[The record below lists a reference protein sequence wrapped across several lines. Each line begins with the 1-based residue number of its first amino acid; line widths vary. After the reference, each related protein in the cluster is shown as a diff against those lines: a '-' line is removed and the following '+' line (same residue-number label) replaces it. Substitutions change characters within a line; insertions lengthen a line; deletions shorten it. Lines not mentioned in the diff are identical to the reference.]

1 MIEKERK
8 DWEREEAKRAKGRD
22 REGQRLLG
30 LQKKEEL
37 QKSDDAVRGADKHQS
52 KKNDKARQLMRKDV
66 NAEVKR
72 SRGEANLLVLQ
83 FFDDEEEGVEVA
95 ELSSSGYDNRGVVD
109 GLDHSSSSSS
119 IIIDCSRDV
128 CSSVQQYLQGTALKK
143 EELLPVG
150 GGKQGRAV
158 SWDDVFQVTS
168 TLHVFRRHLH
178 LEDPVVLDS
187 VISSLQAVSLA
198 ASSSTTASSS
208 SDVVDRTDSSS
219 GIIIVKEDVSSHMVK
234 GEESEEHT
242 LEDPLDQSS
251 HQSVA
256 CAVSAVEVAVADT
269 DKVQLQLMSRLIDSL
284 KDTLDIDDAADEGQQ
299 HATKDNSKAQ
309 KDASTVVVME
319 RARFPLNQLTWP
331 ELARL
336 VILQHVLQELGYDKL
351 KTQHCLRGSRGGG
364 SLLHSKSGKS
374 IVRLIRHRLAVR
386 SRPTTPS
393 IGAADESSMHSD
405 RHPAVT
411 GMATFAGSPISNQD
425 RLLLMPLMIRALRS
439 GGADLDRLELAAECV
454 QSSSSSSVKTTA
466 ATAEMY
472 FSSEKEISSQLQ
484 QCSVSQSTHTEAYR
498 RCCKVLLRLL
508 SLPQAK
514 PFIWEVDCSAHAD
527 YYSIIKTPVTYMNI
541 ADSLLN
547 KLYGQED
554 TQVFAK
560 FCRDLLQVV
569 INCVTYN
576 SEDSPLVAQAQSLLL
591 ASYRYLERWIDAT
604 PRPALSLCDDRFC
617 LLSQQFI
624 DPSLSS
630 SSVLKCGRCSG
641 SYSKAFLDHTGTGQ
655 ASPSTH
661 WTDYRDFYLKPSA
674 TDPSPIS
681 PEWFCP
687 LCLREDS
694 ETVLMMLQL
703 HDGGGGHHQQQLLR
717 GSIDTAP
724 FHFDE
729 WGFSNTI
736 PWLFNACYSSMAQTV
751 RELYPHLLP
760 HLDALYVL
768 SNTGNTAVLGRHHLA
783 SASSSSSSSS
793 ASSSSSSNSAGTK
806 QTWTFCDRLT
816 VLVALCSVLRSSGR
830 SIELMKSLADECD
843 KLLQISSKSSFREAD
858 FMTIVKETVGDEGV
872 AHCRTLLDGY
882 DGSAEVY
889 LHNLVTEGRCVVCN
903 GSTFEDDMMGPTP
916 LPRKANIDGSNDVD
930 GLEKEKLCHQD
941 NDMVMLCDGCNAEVH
956 LKCLNLQAVRF
967 LSCVCML

>member
-1 MIEKERK
+1 
-8 DWEREEAKRAKGRD
+8 
-22 REGQRLLG
+22 
-30 LQKKEEL
+30 
-37 QKSDDAVRGADKHQS
+37 
-52 KKNDKARQLMRKDV
+52 
-66 NAEVKR
+66 
-72 SRGEANLLVLQ
+72 
-83 FFDDEEEGVEVA
+83 
-95 ELSSSGYDNRGVVD
+95 
-109 GLDHSSSSSS
+109 
-119 IIIDCSRDV
+119 
-128 CSSVQQYLQGTALKK
+128 
-143 EELLPVG
+143 
-150 GGKQGRAV
+150 
-158 SWDDVFQVTS
+158 
-168 TLHVFRRHLH
+168 
-178 LEDPVVLDS
+178 
-187 VISSLQAVSLA
+187 
-198 ASSSTTASSS
+198 
-208 SDVVDRTDSSS
+208 
-219 GIIIVKEDVSSHMVK
+219 
-234 GEESEEHT
+234 
-242 LEDPLDQSS
+242 
-251 HQSVA
+251 
-256 CAVSAVEVAVADT
+256 
-269 DKVQLQLMSRLIDSL
+269 
-284 KDTLDIDDAADEGQQ
+284 
-299 HATKDNSKAQ
+299 
-309 KDASTVVVME
+309 
-319 RARFPLNQLTWP
+319 
-331 ELARL
+331 
-336 VILQHVLQELGYDKL
+336 
-351 KTQHCLRGSRGGG
+351 
-364 SLLHSKSGKS
+364 
-374 IVRLIRHRLAVR
+374 
-386 SRPTTPS
+386 
-393 IGAADESSMHSD
+393 
-405 RHPAVT
+405 
-411 GMATFAGSPISNQD
+411 MATFAGSPISNQD
-425 RLLLMPLMIRALRS
+425 RLLLMPMLIRALRS
-439 GGADLDRLELAAECV
+439 GGTDLDRLELAAECV
-454 QSSSSSSVKTTA
+454 QRSSSSVKTTA

-484 QCSVSQSTHTEAYR
+484 QCSISQSTHTEAYR

-508 SLPQAK
+508 ALPQAK
-514 PFIWEVDCSAHAD
+514 PFIWEVDSSAHAD

-554 TQVFAK
+554 SQVFAK

-641 SYSKAFLDHTGTGQ
+641 SYSTAFLDHTGTGQ

-674 TDPSPIS
+674 TDPGPIS

-736 PWLFNACYSSMAQTV
+736 PWLFNDSYSSMAQTV

-793 ASSSSSSNSAGTK
+793 SGNSAGTK

-903 GSTFEDDMMGPTP
+903 GSTFEDDMLGPTP
-916 LPRKANIDGSNDVD
+916 LSRKANMDGSNDMD
-930 GLEKEKLCHQD
+930 GLEKEKHCHQD

-956 LKCLNLQAVRF
+956 LKCLNLQAVRL
-967 LSCVCML
+967 LSCVCIIVVTHMQSLPIYLPTYLPTNPSHLSAPLLFQQVPNTEWYCSACRERISVRESKHDHQFDNIDKLRSKVAEEDLLSCCVERKVTGTNALDEV

>member
-1 MIEKERK
+1 LSKKLAVIEKERK
-8 DWEREEAKRAKGRD
+8 DWEREEAKKAKGRD

-30 LQKKEEL
+30 LQRKEEL
-37 QKSDDAVRGADKHQS
+37 QRSDDAVRGADKQQN

-95 ELSSSGYDNRGVVD
+95 ELSSSGYENRGAVD

-119 IIIDCSRDV
+119 SSSIIDSSREV
-128 CSSVQQYLQGTALKK
+128 CSSVQQYLQGAALRK
-143 EELLPVG
+143 EELLPVS
-150 GGKQGRAV
+150 GGKQGRAVLRAV

-168 TLHVFRRHLH
+168 TLHVFRRYLH

-198 ASSSTTASSS
+198 ASSSSSTAPLA

-219 GIIIVKEDVSSHMVK
+219 GIIIIKEDVSSHMVK
-234 GEESEEHT
+234 GESEEHT
-242 LEDPLDQSS
+242 LEDPLEESP
-251 HQSVA
+251 HQSA
-256 CAVSAVEVAVADT
+256 ARAVSAVEVAVADT

-284 KDTLDIDDAADEGQQ
+284 KDTLDIDDAADEGQ

-309 KDASTVVVME
+309 KEASTAAAAAVVME

-386 SRPTTPS
+386 SRPAAPS
-393 IGAADESSMHSD
+393 VGTADESTMYPD
-405 RHPAVT
+405 RHPAVGT
-411 GMATFAGSPISNQD
+411 ATFAGSPISEQD
-425 RLLLMPLMIRALRS
+425 RLLLMPMLIRALRS
-439 GGADLDRLELAAECV
+439 GGTALDRLELSAECK
-454 QSSSSSSVKTTA
+454 QSSSSSSVSVKATATA
-466 ATAEMY
+466 AAAEVY
-472 FSSEKEISSQLQ
+472 FSSEKEIASQLQ
-484 QCSVSQSTHTEAYR
+484 QCCSSLSTHSEAYR

-508 SLPQAK
+508 ALPQAK
-514 PFIWEVDCSAHAD
+514 PFIWEVDSNAHAD
-527 YYSIIKTPVTYMNI
+527 YYSIIKTPVTYVNI

-554 TQVFAK
+554 SQVFAK

-604 PRPALSLCDDRFC
+604 PRPDLSLCDDRFC

-624 DPSLSS
+624 DPSFSS
-630 SSVLKCGRCSG
+630 SSLLKCGRCSG
-641 SYSKAFLDHTGTGQ
+641 SYSKPFLDHTGAGQ
-655 ASPSTH
+655 TSPSTH
-661 WTDYRDFYLKPSA
+661 WTDIRDFYLNPSA
-674 TDPSPIS
+674 ADPGPVS

-694 ETVLMMLQL
+694 ETMLMMLQL
-703 HDGGGGHHQQQLLR
+703 HDGGGDHRHHQQQLLR
-717 GSIDTAP
+717 GSVDAAP

-729 WGFSNTI
+729 
-736 PWLFNACYSSMAQTV
+736 
-751 RELYPHLLP
+751 
-760 HLDALYVL
+760 
-768 SNTGNTAVLGRHHLA
+768 
-783 SASSSSSSSS
+783 
-793 ASSSSSSNSAGTK
+793 
-806 QTWTFCDRLT
+806 
-816 VLVALCSVLRSSGR
+816 
-830 SIELMKSLADECD
+830 
-843 KLLQISSKSSFREAD
+843 
-858 FMTIVKETVGDEGV
+858 
-872 AHCRTLLDGY
+872 
-882 DGSAEVY
+882 
-889 LHNLVTEGRCVVCN
+889 
-903 GSTFEDDMMGPTP
+903 
-916 LPRKANIDGSNDVD
+916 
-930 GLEKEKLCHQD
+930 
-941 NDMVMLCDGCNAEVH
+941 
-956 LKCLNLQAVRF
+956 
-967 LSCVCML
+967 

>member
-1 MIEKERK
+1 
-8 DWEREEAKRAKGRD
+8 
-22 REGQRLLG
+22 
-30 LQKKEEL
+30 
-37 QKSDDAVRGADKHQS
+37 
-52 KKNDKARQLMRKDV
+52 
-66 NAEVKR
+66 
-72 SRGEANLLVLQ
+72 
-83 FFDDEEEGVEVA
+83 
-95 ELSSSGYDNRGVVD
+95 
-109 GLDHSSSSSS
+109 
-119 IIIDCSRDV
+119 
-128 CSSVQQYLQGTALKK
+128 
-143 EELLPVG
+143 
-150 GGKQGRAV
+150 
-158 SWDDVFQVTS
+158 
-168 TLHVFRRHLH
+168 
-178 LEDPVVLDS
+178 
-187 VISSLQAVSLA
+187 
-198 ASSSTTASSS
+198 
-208 SDVVDRTDSSS
+208 
-219 GIIIVKEDVSSHMVK
+219 
-234 GEESEEHT
+234 
-242 LEDPLDQSS
+242 
-251 HQSVA
+251 
-256 CAVSAVEVAVADT
+256 
-269 DKVQLQLMSRLIDSL
+269 
-284 KDTLDIDDAADEGQQ
+284 
-299 HATKDNSKAQ
+299 
-309 KDASTVVVME
+309 
-319 RARFPLNQLTWP
+319 
-331 ELARL
+331 
-336 VILQHVLQELGYDKL
+336 
-351 KTQHCLRGSRGGG
+351 
-364 SLLHSKSGKS
+364 
-374 IVRLIRHRLAVR
+374 
-386 SRPTTPS
+386 
-393 IGAADESSMHSD
+393 MHSD
-405 RHPAVT
+405 RHLAVT

-425 RLLLMPLMIRALRS
+425 RLLLMPMLIRALRS
-439 GGADLDRLELAAECV
+439 GGTDLDRLELAAECV
-454 QSSSSSSVKTTA
+454 QRSSSSVKATA

-484 QCSVSQSTHTEAYR
+484 QCSISQSTHTEAYR

-508 SLPQAK
+508 ALPQAK
-514 PFIWEVDCSAHAD
+514 PFIWEVDSSAHAD

-554 TQVFAK
+554 SQVFAK

-674 TDPSPIS
+674 TDPGPIS

-736 PWLFNACYSSMAQTV
+736 PWLFNDSYSSMVQTV

-768 SNTGNTAVLGRHHLA
+768 SNTRNTAVLGRHHLA
-783 SASSSSSSSS
+783 SASSSASSSLSSSS

-903 GSTFEDDMMGPTP
+903 GSTFEDDMLGPTP
-916 LPRKANIDGSNDVD
+916 LSRKANMDGSNDID
-930 GLEKEKLCHQD
+930 GLEKEKHCHQD

-967 LSCVCML
+967 LSCVYML